1 METITPLEIEKAK
14 DFWRDVDVD
23 SVFEGLCDYLQ
34 CLRER
39 IKDQSATDRELILG
53 LNIILASELLGRAK
67 SEIDYVEEILI
78 SSEVLP
84 VAGSDGDTVEQE
96 VEGESTCEQEV
107 ESLLLHDNSRCIK
120 SQPCSPDPPLS
131 PPQSEGDGLQPPTWP
146 SGPDTV
152 ERLASPSPSEP
163 DSNKVLAPLSPPKP
177 ERDALIAPL
186 SPMMTTYQL
195 HSCSW
200 TCLSHSPLSVEQ
212 QGHNPLRVPLM
223 WGFQRQHAIVYGEGE
238 GPGDRDVFYK
248 APCGQ
253 SLRGPADVLRYMRE
267 TEVDTL
273 LHPGNFS
280 FTPAVQLQ
288 SGEPTPGGAGQL
300 LDLDLSRGAEPV
312 PVQVWNAVDGA
323 RPEKFRY
330 RTHRWPRC
338 CLPPSGPIYSTCCD
352 CTDGCTD
359 EKKCSCLQLSLG
371 AARGA
376 QLYCFR
382 RLSRPVP
389 FGIFECGPWC
399 SCDRARC
406 LNRVVQHGLQV
417 RLQVFRTQHRGWG
430 VRCLD
435 DLDRGTFV
443 CTYTGVVMR
452 AGLRSE
458 GAIGTLPLDRTSVK
472 RKREEQSSDDEVEVV
487 EEWTVPA
494 VETDMSPNPE
504 PPPSPSGHVS
514 VIKRPTGLS
523 GALLDNERAEEESQ
537 PTRTES
543 ATSPSSGT
551 SHSHLLSAKSHPDT
565 ENGEW
570 EGEEAEPW
578 LNSGQDAE
586 EAWLG
591 EGGNTNDGLGVCHSG
606 SKEEHQYYLDAT
618 EEGNVGRFLNHS
630 CCPNLF
636 VQNVFIDSHH
646 RDFPTVAFFT
656 SRSVTAGTE
665 LTWNYSYDPGTT
677 PEQEVPCQCG
687 CQSCQGAL
695 I

>member
-39 IKDQSATDRELILG
+39 IKDQSATDR
-53 LNIILASELLGRAK
+53 
-67 SEIDYVEEILI
+67 
-78 SSEVLP
+78 VLP

-107 ESLLLHDNSRCIK
+107 ESLLSQDNSRCIK

-131 PPQSEGDGLQPPTWP
+131 PPQSEGDGLQPPMWP
-146 SGPDTV
+146 PGPDRV
-152 ERLASPSPSEP
+152 ERLASPSPSEL
-163 DSNKVLAPLSPPKP
+163 DSNKVLAPLSPPQP
-177 ERDALIAPL
+177 ERDALFAPL
-186 SPMMTTYQL
+186 SPMMPTYQL

-223 WGFQRQHAIVYGEGE
+223 WGFQRQHATVYVEGE
-238 GPGDRDVFYK
+238 GPGERDVFYK

-253 SLRGPADVLRYMRE
+253 SLRGPADVLRYLRE

-288 SGEPTPGGAGQL
+288 SGEPTPAGAGQL

-352 CTDGCTD
+352 CTDGCAD

-382 RLSRPVP
+382 RLSRP
-389 FGIFECGPWC
+389 
-399 SCDRARC
+399 
-406 LNRVVQHGLQV
+406 HGLQV

-452 AGLRSE
+452 AGLWSE
-458 GAIGTLPLDRTSVK
+458 GAIGTLPLDQTSVK

-494 VETDMSPNPE
+494 VETDMSPNLE

-523 GALLDNERAEEESQ
+523 GAPLDNERAEGESQ
-537 PTRTES
+537 PMRTES
-543 ATSPSSGT
+543 GTSPSSGT

-591 EGGNTNDGLGVCHSG
+591 EDGNTNDGLGVCHSG

-618 EEGNVGRFLNHS
+618 EEGNHS